1 MGLRGIR
8 AIGYVTFATLSAC
21 AGKGAPGTAEA
32 PSDASAKGAS
42 KENAEIDLAGLL
54 AREATGLSTQHVT
67 GDQGAWS
74 ADVLGSGAAQG
85 EVKEGSIVVEVPI
98 GAEDTMTCQT
108 FTEAVDAGGTLHSVL
123 ASAAESVKFVSL
135 AATGVKVVGRAPAVF
150 LEGEYRADTADGKA
164 AGLYKVAFYANEELS
179 LLCRHDEL
187 GYKKTFA
194 RAAESFFKSFT
205 RKGVTEQKPL
215 WLDVSKTSVDGKDLS
230 FSVTRVLP
238 GDAKGELH
246 YENLETSFS
255 ASAENLKLED
265 TVSSINLDARGK
277 LKNGV
282 WVVAQ
287 GGELRLKI
295 TVSAEKDKLS
305 YEGTVAGKPVKGE
318 LSQANFATVLDPAI
332 MLKKQLKSGKPFK
345 QTLHEYHPS
354 LNPTGLVAV
363 TYSHDAGQEARV
375 VDVSVGE
382 LKATVKV
389 DPSGMPESGFMPA
402 GDKKLVISR
411 EYVEGT
417 L

>member
-1 MGLRGIR
+1 MR

-21 AGKGAPGTAEA
+21 AGKGAESPAPPGTEA
-32 PSDASAKGAS
+32 TVKGADQQR
-42 KENAEIDLAGLL
+42 EGIDVAALL
-54 AREATGLSTQHVT
+54 AREATGLSAQHVT

-74 ADVLGSGAAQG
+74 ADVLGSGAAHG

-98 GAEDTMTCQT
+98 GAEEAMTCQT
-108 FTEAVDAGGTLHSVL
+108 FTEAVDAGGTLHNVL

-150 LEGEYRADTADGKA
+150 LEGEYLADTAEGKA
-164 AGLYKVAFYANEELS
+164 AGLYKIAFYANEELS

-194 RAAESFFKSFT
+194 SAAESFFKSFT

-215 WLDVSKTSVDGKDLS
+215 WLDVSKSSVDGKDVS

-246 YENLETSFS
+246 YENLETTFVSS
-255 ASAENLKLED
+255 AQQMKLED
-265 TVSSINLDARGK
+265 TVSSIDLDARGK
-277 LKNGV
+277 LKKGV
-282 WVVAQ
+282 WVVAE
-287 GGELRLKI
+287 GGELKLQI

-305 YEGTVAGKPVKGE
+305 YEGTAAGKPVKGE

-332 MLKKQLKSGKPFK
+332 LLKKQLKSGKPFK

-363 TYSHDAGQEARV
+363 TYSHDAGQEPRV
-375 VDVSVGE
+375 VDMSVGD

-389 DPSGMPESGFMPA
+389 DASGMPESGFMPA